1 MKEKTYLTSVRFH
14 LCLKGMWAD
23 DYYIERNITS
33 SDVEFLEGN
42 DGEKESN
49 GKKKG
54 KMSKPEKRTSVVDKA
69 RPLLTIPDLSGLQD
83 DGDVDMNDIML
94 VFHHKL
100 TKGLTLSHTQPGEL
114 RKWPTSSL
122 HGTQAKRHWPV

>member
-23 DYYIERNITS
+23 DNYIERNITS

-69 RPLLTIPDLSGLQD
+69 RRYYVSIPSQVDKGTYFITHTARRAPQVAHIFSPRHPSEKTLASLSLSQG
-83 DGDVDMNDIML
+83 ML
-94 VFHHKL
+94 NYI
-100 TKGLTLSHTQPGEL
+100 
-114 RKWPTSSL
+114 
-122 HGTQAKRHWPV
+122 